1 MQVTNSF
8 LVIVG
13 YNQLLLIIIMVA
25 IALVITNSLG
35 PGRKSTIKVECR
47 ALMQCILVDNATLAA
62 RQL

>member
-13 YNQLLLIIIMVA
+13 YHQFLLIIIMVA

-47 ALMQCILVDNATLAA
+47 ALQCILVDNATLAA